1 VGLVLLV
8 AGIGVA
14 AIVHVAQTGGDEAAG
29 PSTTA
34 AETAP
39 TETTTEEQRP
49 LPAILPLGGDLR
61 REGGVLWWSDER
73 CRAEAVEVSSGTVTS
88 LPGEH
93 CRIWPSPSGSAVVAT
108 AASRSDSL
116 DGRGLVLFGYP
127 GADASRVLPSGS
139 VVEHEPGVIASEVA
153 WATDERTMHVCVA
166 TREGTVVDTIALDGA
181 SHVRA
186 DECFPAILED
196 GRLATVVG
204 PLGVTVGDRRLLGRE
219 EARTF
224 LPSTGNGGRRVV
236 TAVGGGDGELVVGLA
251 AVSDT
256 RLLPF
261 TASVAVLAEEGGD
274 PFFALLQPGTL
285 PAAVG
290 LAPRGDALWFFDAGT
305 GTAAIRDIPGGRQLP
320 PLGARWLAWSP
331 SGDFLAAATERSIR
345 IYTWPD
351 AVEVERIPVAA
362 AVVAW
367 TRAPGG

>member
-1 VGLVLLV
+1 V

-14 AIVHVAQTGGDEAAG
+14 AIVHVVRTGGDETAA
-29 PSTTA
+29 PATTA
-34 AETAP
+34 AETSP
-39 TETTTEEQRP
+39 TETTTEERQP

-73 CRAEAVEVSSGTVTS
+73 CRAEAVDVSSGTVTS

-108 AASRSDSL
+108 AASRSDAL

-127 GADASRVLPSGS
+127 GADADRVLPAGS
-139 VVEHEPGVIASEVA
+139 VVEHEPGVIASDVA
-153 WATDERTMHVCVA
+153 WATDGQAMHVCVA
-166 TREGTVVDTIALDGA
+166 TREGTVVDTIALADGA
-181 SHVRA
+181 SAVSS
-186 DECFPAILED
+186 DECFPAVLED

-204 PLGVTVGDRRLLGRE
+204 PLGVTVGGHRLLGRE
-219 EARTF
+219 DARVL

-236 TAVGGGDGELVVGLA
+236 TAVGGGDDELVVGLA

-261 TASVAVLAEEGGD
+261 SASVAVLAEGGAA
-274 PFFALLQPGTL
+274 PFFALLQPGAL

-290 LAPRGDALWFFDAGT
+290 LAPRGDALWFFDAGS

-362 AVVAW
+362 NVVAW
-367 TRAPGG
+367 TRAPSA